1 MDEALTSGVAS
12 EASPF
17 PFEMWR
23 IELLHPAVVHF
34 PIALLVVST
43 LLFLCLALFF
53 RSERAVSSG
62 TRDRLTFTARFLL
75 VAGVVGAWAAV
86 ISGDTAESIVNRV
99 ICNPEVTH
107 EHAYW
112 AEWAAYLYSAALVAV
127 FSNVWLAQRK
137 LVGGVLSILALLLMI
152 TGLGAL
158 SYASHLGG
166 SLVYQQGAAVYRA
179 SPQCTEFQ

>member
-1 MDEALTSGVAS
+1 MDEALALGALSHQ
-12 EASPF
+12 SPF

-23 IELLHPAVVHF
+23 IELLHPTVVHF
-34 PIALLVVST
+34 PIALLIVST
-43 LLFLCLALFF
+43 LLFLLLALFF

-62 TRDRLTFTARFLL
+62 ARERLTFTARFLL
-75 VAGVVGAWAAV
+75 VAGVLGAWAAV

-112 AEWAAYLYSAALVAV
+112 AEWAAYLYSAALLAV
-127 FSNVWLAQRK
+127 FGDVWLARRK
-137 LVGGVLSILALLLMI
+137 LVGGVLSALALLLMI
-152 TGLGAL
+152 AGVGAL